1 MWDISSLSSSA
12 PVTAYFRSTSLTS
25 GWYLRNPI
33 IARNWFKSV
42 RSKFNSLITS
52 PTDLLNSGEI
62 VGGIDPLLNFNF
74 KDFIFSSNWSNVKNS
89 SLTFCNTT
97 LQSSPVKKNN
107 FKFILI
113 LDVFKY
119 FFQNWYFYFEANFP
133 FLAIGKYEC
142 RLQSLLQSSFVQ
154 WVSLLSSYNKSNPQC
169 SRCNLNHFLLKP
181 VVIFIIAFFI
191 FWESDRG
198 NTMNVFEHSKIL
210 RFINLPFFQNFLS

>member
-42 RSKFNSLITS
+42 RSIFNSLITS

-74 KDFIFSSNWSNVKNS
+74 KAFIFSSNWSNVKSS

-97 LQSSPVKKNN
+97 LQSSPVKKH
-107 FKFILI
+107 FWVYLYFRCILI
-113 LDVFKY
+113 LFSKLI
-119 FFQNWYFYFEANFP
+119 FFVWSQFSISCDRQIRMSP
-133 FLAIGKYEC
+133 PK
-142 RLQSLLQSSFVQ
+142 SSSIKFCTMSV
-154 WVSLLSSYNKSNPQC
+154 P
-169 SRCNLNHFLLKP
+169 
-181 VVIFIIAFFI
+181 VIF
-191 FWESDRG
+191 
-198 NTMNVFEHSKIL
+198 L
-210 RFINLPFFQNFLS
+210 Q